1 MKKHEIFFSIIKLPL
16 DFLIVFFAF
25 FIARDLRL
33 NHDLPYIV
41 LPKQFISEQEL
52 LNFALFWS
60 FLFITIFSLHSLYK
74 MKISSS
80 KIKEF
85 FDIIFYSFYFFIFF
99 SAIVYFA
106 RDFLYTKELP
116 RLIILFTTIITIFFV
131 ILSRIFLN
139 LLQNYLIEKWI
150 LEKRKIIILSNKN
163 EEDLNYIIEDIEKA
177 SIYEIIWYA
186 NKTQNENNI
195 NYLWNKQKVLDIIKS
210 KLVDEII
217 FVTSDFSA
225 KELQE
230 IWEYSRIYGIR
241 YRYITNS
248 FDITKLNTEIS
259 MLYKIPLIEIKNTP
273 LDAWWRVIK
282 RILDFTGW
290 IIWIIIFSPLIVFS
304 ALAIKIEDPKW
315 PIIYKNKRVWLN
327 WKEFNLYK
335 FRYMKWEYCIKDS
348 YWIKEEK
355 DKALEYEKKLIE
367 ERSTRHWPLYKI
379 EDDPRKTKIWT
390 FIEKYSIDELP
401 QFFNV
406 IIWNMSLVW
415 PRPHQPREVN
425 NYKEEE
431 KRLLTIKPGI
441 TGMAQVNGRE
451 KNDFED
457 EVKLDLFYIE
467 NWSILLDIKI
477 IIKTFLIIIKR

>member
-52 LNFALFWS
+52 LNFALFGS

-139 LLQNYLIEKWI
+139 LLQNYLIEKGI

-177 SIYEIIWYA
+177 SIYEIIGYA

-195 NYLWNKQKVLDIIKS
+195 NYLGNKQKVLDIIKS

-273 LDAWWRVIK
+273 LDAWGRVIK
-282 RILDFTGW
+282 RILDFTGG
-290 IIWIIIFSPLIVFS
+290 IIGIILFSPLIVFS
-304 ALAIKIEDPKW
+304 ALAIKIEDPKG
-315 PIIYKNKRVWLN
+315 PIIYKNKRVGLN
-327 WKEFNLYK
+327 GKEFNLYK

-348 YWIKEEK
+348 YGIKEE
-355 DKALEYEKKLIE
+355 
-367 ERSTRHWPLYKI
+367 
-379 EDDPRKTKIWT
+379 
-390 FIEKYSIDELP
+390 
-401 QFFNV
+401 
-406 IIWNMSLVW
+406 
-415 PRPHQPREVN
+415 
-425 NYKEEE
+425 
-431 KRLLTIKPGI
+431 
-441 TGMAQVNGRE
+441 
-451 KNDFED
+451 
-457 EVKLDLFYIE
+457 
-467 NWSILLDIKI
+467 
-477 IIKTFLIIIKR
+477 